1 MENVE
6 LRNCNHS
13 FDVAG
18 GNFETEMISVKI
30 FQFKNGEFA
39 QYLQKAKE
47 LAEKIVE
54 LLKEMEL

>member
-1 MENVE
+1 MENVQ

-18 GNFETEMISVKI
+18 GNFEIEMISVKI
-30 FQFKNGEFA
+30 FQFKNGDFA
-39 QYLQKAKE
+39 QDLQKAKE

>member
-6 LRNCNHS
+6 LRIR
-13 FDVAG
+13 DVAA
-18 GNFETEMISVKI
+18 TVRA
-30 FQFKNGEFA
+30 GEFEKDRIIVDIYHF
-39 QYLQKAKE
+39 QNGDFTEYSPKIKE

>member
-6 LRNCNHS
+6 LGIRS
-13 FDVAG
+13 VAATVTAG
-18 GNFETEMISVKI
+18 EFEKDRIVVDI
-30 FQFKNGEFA
+30 YHFKNLNFTENSP
-39 QYLQKAKE
+39 KTKE

>member
-6 LRNCNHS
+6 LRNRNHS
-13 FDVAG
+13 FDVTG
-18 GNFETEMISVKI
+18 GNFENEMISVKI

-39 QYLQKAKE
+39 QDLQKAKE

>member
-1 MENVE
+1 MENVQ
-6 LRNCNHS
+6 LRNSNHS

-18 GNFETEMISVKI
+18 GNFENEMISVKI

-39 QYLQKAKE
+39 QDLQKAKE
-47 LAEKIVE
+47 LAEKIYQ